1 MSCFAR
7 NSTTLT
13 VGRGFEPTEVPDRYV
28 FRLRA
33 DRHMDEPTADRRAL
47 REIRD
52 YLRIER
58 YATFQIEGRNY
69 SPTTSCFEYVVQFSR
84 A

>member
-1 MSCFAR
+1 
-7 NSTTLT
+7 
-13 VGRGFEPTEVPDRYV
+13 
-28 FRLRA
+28 
-33 DRHMDEPTADRRAL
+33 MDEPTADRRAL